1 MNTQDPTQEPD
12 DRHDNAPSAAPHD
25 NDPEPEVGDP
35 PPERDEPPG
44 DEAPGDER
52 PGHGPAPPPPP
63 RPPRPGPL
71 LPPRNRRLDR
81 RSENRVLAGVAGG
94 LGDYFGVDP
103 AIFRLAFV
111 ALAIFGGS
119 GFILYALGWIFLPVR
134 GTTGS
139 LGDDLVRRVGGGR
152 SAGGLVLIV
161 IAALVIIANTRI
173 LQGGLVWAAILIGIG
188 VLLFR
193 SGSDDDGSDGGPD
206 GPDPGSAPGRWSET
220 ADPHEQTDTA
230 VGSGVGAEPPPASQ
244 WTSPGSAT
252 TTAPVQP
259 RAYTPPPRADDGW
272 RPTPQVAPPES
283 PRPPSVL
290 GRATVAATL
299 VLIGFV
305 ALLENL
311 TPVDLGA
318 AHYLALSLTVV
329 GGGLIVGAWFGR
341 ARGLIALGI
350 LGVLGLAAVTAT
362 PTLPPGGV
370 GDRVFRPQTVADLRQ
385 PYGLGVGEM
394 TIDLTELDVTPGQDV
409 AVAADMGIGSLQV
422 EVPDDVGVI
431 VDAETQLGD
440 IDVFDQPTAGDDQ
453 SVTIE
458 VPGEEGSAT
467 FALDL
472 SVSVGEIVVD
482 RATAGAEEGTS

>member
-1 MNTQDPTQEPD
+1 M
-12 DRHDNAPSAAPHD
+12 
-25 NDPEPEVGDP
+25 
-35 PPERDEPPG
+35 
-44 DEAPGDER
+44 
-52 PGHGPAPPPPP
+52 
-63 RPPRPGPL
+63 
-71 LPPRNRRLDR
+71 
-81 RSENRVLAGVAGG
+81 
-94 LGDYFGVDP
+94 
-103 AIFRLAFV
+103 
-111 ALAIFGGS
+111 
-119 GFILYALGWIFLPVR
+119 
-134 GTTGS
+134 
-139 LGDDLVRRVGGGR
+139 
-152 SAGGLVLIV
+152 
-161 IAALVIIANTRI
+161 
-173 LQGGLVWAAILIGIG
+173 
-188 VLLFR
+188 
-193 SGSDDDGSDGGPD
+193 
-206 GPDPGSAPGRWSET
+206 
-220 ADPHEQTDTA
+220 
-230 VGSGVGAEPPPASQ
+230 
-244 WTSPGSAT
+244 
-252 TTAPVQP
+252 
-259 RAYTPPPRADDGW
+259 
-272 RPTPQVAPPES
+272 
-283 PRPPSVL
+283 L